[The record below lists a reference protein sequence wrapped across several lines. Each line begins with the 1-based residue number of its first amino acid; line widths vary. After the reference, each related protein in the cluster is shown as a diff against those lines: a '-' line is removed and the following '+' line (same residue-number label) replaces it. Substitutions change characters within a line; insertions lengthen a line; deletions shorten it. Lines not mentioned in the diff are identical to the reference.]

1 MSKHS
6 KLHLA
11 HLHRPPTLLEVLQP
25 SFYQANPK
33 RSEVT
38 TTVIQPDID
47 KYGHLDAD
55 DFPAHAGSEDD
66 EHLAC
71 SGRRTGHK
79 RPTARAAAT
88 ACGERP

>member
-6 KLHLA
+6 KLHLT

-25 SFYQANPK
+25 RFYQADPK

-38 TTVIQPDID
+38 TTVIQLDID

-55 DFPAHAGSEDD
+55 DFPAHAGSEDH
-66 EHLAC
+66 ERPAC
-71 SGRRTGHK
+71 SGRRSARK
-79 RPTARAAAT
+79 RPAARPAAA
-88 ACGERP
+88 CGDRP